1 MRRISPQERQARQVR
16 GARIALA
23 LEQAGLSQRL
33 LAQRLSSDRR
43 AAGKVSQS
51 YVAQLIAGTC
61 RGTDGQIREIARL
74 AGVPREFIEHGTG
87 WAPPLR
93 PGESLRKGAVAR
105 KLVLDRRVWTRI
117 RSGCQ
122 GAVLLSKE
130 QEAVLRAEIRKEPS
144 GRMPEGTALI
154 VLVVR

>member
-1 MRRISPQERQARQVR
+1 MRRISPQERQARQAR

-61 RGTDGQIREIARL
+61 RGTDGQIREISRL
-74 AGVPREFIEHGTG
+74 TGVPREFIEHGTG

-122 GAVLLSKE
+122 GAVLLSKD
-130 QEAVLRAEIRKEPS
+130 QDAMLRAEIRKEPS
-144 GRMPEGTALI
+144 GRMPEGTTLI
-154 VLVVR
+154 VLVIR